1 VTPVER
7 VLVLQGVDLLKDVGP
22 RHLLALA
29 EVAREVEILSGD
41 TIYREED
48 AADALYIAVEG
59 RVRLSVDGRV
69 LSEVGKG
76 EAFGSW
82 ALVDDSSRG
91 QRAECIE
98 SGVALALDRDAFY
111 ELASADLTVLQQVVR
126 VLAKRLRALVADQPH
141 EARVEGEGVEKPEAV
156 KEIEEAQ
163 AATPEASAVPPVPLT
178 QAQAL
183 EAAALGKPKP
193 VPAAEPAATSPDTP
207 ISTAEPTGPPRAAE

>member
-41 TIYREED
+41 TIYREDD

-111 ELASADLTVLQQVVR
+111 ELAAADLTVLQQVVR

-156 KEIEEAQ
+156 QEIEEAQ
-163 AATPEASAVPPVPLT
+163 AATTEAAAAAPAVPPT

-193 VPAAEPAATSPDTP
+193 ASPDEPAAAPDTP